1 MADDDSEDES
11 EGGRDDEEGAAAS
24 SSSSSSSSSYSA
36 LLASKKAPCARARSV
51 QEHTLTKGQSRKNK
65 GKAQTK
71 KALARKKP
79 LTALQFDAKIK
90 KR

>member
-11 EGGRDDEEGAAAS
+11 EGGRDDEEGAAA

>member
-11 EGGRDDEEGAAAS
+11 EGGRDDEEGAAA
-24 SSSSSSSSSYSA
+24 SSSSSSYSA